1 MQDLGAAVGP
11 VFAYAMIGLP
21 IGMTGVYLVGAL
33 ALLCLAFLP
42 GPRLQTNRTPVD
54 PGKFQESTEPMEC
67 KNPA

>member
-21 IGMTGVYLVGAL
+21 IGMTGFYLVGAL

-42 GPRLQTNRTPVD
+42 GPRLQTNSCTRPPD
-54 PGKFQESTEPMEC
+54 SR
-67 KNPA
+67 